1 MTLDI
6 DIAIYAKNRKMRV
19 GQPKPPPMFER
30 TPVGFTPLSRTT
42 PLDKLAK
49 RMRYTA
55 HRRHEAQSKQVQFL
69 INQRQFAQN
78 QTWKFEYDRLRG
90 SDALNVQ
97 EQLLIDARINDL
109 LKEGL
114 QIK

>member
-6 DIAIYAKNRKMRV
+6 DIAIYAKNRNMHVSKLK
-19 GQPKPPPMFER
+19 QPPIFGR

-55 HRRHEAQSKQVQFL
+55 HRRHESQSKQVQFL
-69 INQRQFAQN
+69 INQRLFAQN

-90 SDALNVQ
+90 SDALNAE
-97 EQLLIDARINDL
+97 EQTRIDARISDL